1 MIPQDF
7 PWFPMNFHQDDRRF
21 LGNAERNY
29 SWDLTTIEGQRCLV
43 DFKIGD
49 FVEEETF
56 VASTKVHLDLN

>member
-7 PWFPMNFHQDDRRF
+7 PWFPMNFRQDARRF

-43 DFKIGD
+43 DFKIWD
-49 FVEEETF
+49 FVEGETF
-56 VASTKVHLDLN
+56 VASTKVCLDLN

>member
-1 MIPQDF
+1 MILQDF

-43 DFKIGD
+43 HFKIGD

-56 VASTKVHLDLN
+56 VASTKVRLDLN